1 MNKVCE
7 LCTSYYWAGGL
18 AEFSYDIR
26 KISFKS
32 DIRIDMKL
40 YECDTCNE
48 KKIFFYYKKI
58 WKKLVFI
65 SKDININIEK
75 KEDVILIL
83 NESRAFLYEKKIN
96 GIYVFI
102 NFYLDMDSHYL
113 IEIGKAYSKEKN
125 IKIKDIIYMSSEVSK
140 KMKEDYFYC
149 FYKTKENEN
158 IFKND

>member
-7 LCTSYYWAGGL
+7 LCKSYYWSGDL

-26 KISFKS
+26 KISFKN

-48 KKIFFYYKKI
+48 NKIYFFYKKI
-58 WKKLVFI
+58 WKKLVYFN
-65 SKDININIEK
+65 KDKEMDIERH
-75 KEDVILIL
+75 EDVLLML
-83 NESRAFLYEKKIN
+83 NEYRAFLYEKKVN
-96 GIYVFI
+96 DIYVFI

-125 IKIKDIIYMSSEVSK
+125 VKIENIIYMSSEVTE

-158 IFKND
+158 IFKNE